1 MRHRQQEAARRAFP
15 ESVDLLAVCVEA
27 GSSLQAALAQVADNA
42 DDILAGQWRHVI
54 ADIRLG
60 ASQTEALESLAARVP
75 VAEIRQFAAT
85 VVQAQELGLPLGP
98 VLRAQAEHARM
109 ARKLRITEAAY
120 RIPVLVLFPLVLCL
134 LPALVAII
142 VGPAALTIIDELGSM

>member
-1 MRHRQQEAARRAFP
+1 MRHRHRVAAQRAFP

-27 GSSLQAALAQVADNA
+27 GSGFQAALTQVADNA
-42 DDILAGQWRHVI
+42 DDILAGQWRRVL

-60 ASQTEALESLAARVP
+60 SSLTEALEALAARLP
-75 VAEIRQFAAT
+75 VAEIQQFSAT
-85 VVQAQELGLPLGP
+85 VVQAQELGLPLAP

-142 VGPAALTIIDELGSM
+142 VGPAALTIIDELGTF